1 MSSPG
6 APLSGLR
13 PGPCS
18 ISPVRLPWRKPEVQ
32 ESGGTAVADPS
43 EPLPELDQLRA
54 EIETLSEAN
63 RNASDPER
71 ERSILRARH
80 LAGIR
85 LMDAAP
91 AAPTFPDTARVHV
104 APGDPLP
111 EFTRDELTPE
121 LLRAA
126 ILRDGCVLVRGL
138 VSAERALGLVD
149 GIDLAYAARERTEN
163 GAVATD
169 GWYEEFTPHER
180 CANVI
185 FRSWIKEGG
194 GLLGADSPRLTY
206 LFTEALADS
215 GFGELVSGYLGEP
228 ALFSLGKTTM
238 RKAEPSV
245 SGQWH
250 QDGRFMG
257 PVRSLNLWL
266 SLSRCGDVA
275 PGLDIVPRRLDDYL
289 ATGTEGAALDWTISD
304 DQAQQ
309 AAGESGVIRP
319 IFEPGDALLFDEVFL
334 HKTGSDPSM
343 PKPRYAIENWF
354 FGGSSFPADYAPI
367 AI

>member
-1 MSSPG
+1 M
-6 APLSGLR
+6 
-13 PGPCS
+13 
-18 ISPVRLPWRKPEVQ
+18 PWRKPQTQ
-32 ESGGTAVADPS
+32 ELAATAVADPV
-43 EPLPELDQLRA
+43 EPPPDLDQLRS
-54 EIETLSEAN
+54 EIASLSEAN
-63 RNASDPER
+63 REAPDPA
-71 ERSILRARH
+71 RARAH
-80 LAGIR
+80 RRPRPPAR
-85 LMDAAP
+85 VRRMEAAP
-91 AAPTFPDTARVHV
+91 PPRHFPDTERVDV
-104 APGDPLP
+104 AKGDPLP
-111 EFTRDELTPE
+111 EFRRDELTPG

-126 ILRDGCVLVRGL
+126 ILRDGCILIRGL
-138 VSAERALGLVD
+138 VSRERALGLAE
-149 GIDLAYAARERTEN
+149 GIDRAYAEREQTEN
-163 GAVATD
+163 GVAATD

-180 CANVI
+180 FANVI
-185 FRSWIKEGG
+185 YRHWIKEGG

-206 LFTEALADS
+206 LFMEALGEAR
-215 GFGELVSGYLGEP
+215 FGELVSGYLGEP

-266 SLSRCGDVA
+266 SLSRCGDIA
-275 PGLDIVPRRLDDYL
+275 PGLDVVPKRLDDYV

-304 DQAQQ
+304 AQAQQ
-309 AAGESGVIRP
+309 AAGETGVVRP
-319 IFEPGDALLFDEVFL
+319 VFEPGDALLFDEVFL

-354 FGGSSFPADYAPI
+354 FGGSSFPTDYAPI

>member
-1 MSSPG
+1 M
-6 APLSGLR
+6 
-13 PGPCS
+13 
-18 ISPVRLPWRKPEVQ
+18 PWRKQ
-32 ESGGTAVADPS
+32 ETPAGGAAVVEPPQ
-43 EPLPELDQLRA
+43 PLPELEQLRS
-54 EIETLSEAN
+54 EIASLSEAN
-63 RNASDPER
+63 RAAPDPER

-85 LMDAAP
+85 LMDSAP
-91 AAPTFPDTARVHV
+91 VAPQFPDTARV
-104 APGDPLP
+104 AMPSGDPLP
-111 EFTRDELTPE
+111 EFARAELTPE
-121 LLRAA
+121 LLRAG
-126 ILRDGCVLVRGL
+126 ILRDGCILVRGL
-138 VSAERALGLVD
+138 ISPERALGLAE
-149 GIDLAYAARERTEN
+149 GIDRAYAEREQTEN
-163 GAVATD
+163 GAAATD

-180 CANVI
+180 FANVI
-185 FRSWIKEGG
+185 YRHWIKEGG

-206 LFTEALADS
+206 LFMEALGEAR
-215 GFGELVSGYLGEP
+215 FGELVSGYLGEP

-266 SLSRCGDVA
+266 SLSRCGDIA
-275 PGLDIVPRRLDDYL
+275 PGLDVVPKRLDDYV

-304 DQAQQ
+304 AQAQQ
-309 AAGESGVIRP
+309 AAGETGVVRP
-319 IFEPGDALLFDEVFL
+319 VFEPGDALLFDEVFL

-354 FGGSSFPADYAPI
+354 FGGSSFPTDYAPI
-367 AI
+367 AV

>member
-1 MSSPG
+1 M
-6 APLSGLR
+6 
-13 PGPCS
+13 
-18 ISPVRLPWRKPEVQ
+18 PWRKPDGQQPEGPAVVDSP
-32 ESGGTAVADPS
+32 ES
-43 EPLPELDQLRA
+43 LPDLDQLRH
-54 EIETLSEAN
+54 EIERLSSVN
-63 RNASDPER
+63 RDAADPER
-71 ERSILRARH
+71 ERWILRARH
-80 LAGIR
+80 LAGIQ

-91 AAPTFPDTARVHV
+91 VAPQFPDTDRVNV
-104 APGDPLP
+104 AAGDPLP
-111 EFTRDELTPE
+111 EFGSDELTPR

-126 ILRDGCVLVRGL
+126 ILRDGCVLIRGL
-138 VSAERALGLVD
+138 VSTERSLGLAD
-149 GIDLAYAARERTEN
+149 GIDRAYAERERSEN
-163 GAVATD
+163 GAASGN

-185 FRSWIKEGG
+185 FRNWIKEGG

-206 LFTEALADS
+206 RFMEALGEA
-215 GFGELVSGYLGEP
+215 GFGDLVSGYLGEP

-250 QDGRFMG
+250 QDGRFLG

-304 DQAQQ
+304 DEARR
-309 AAGESGVIRP
+309 AAGDAGVIRP

>member
-1 MSSPG
+1 M
-6 APLSGLR
+6 R
-13 PGPCS
+13 M
-18 ISPVRLPWRKPEVQ
+18 PWRKPESQ
-32 ESGGTAVADPS
+32 PPGGAAVVDPP
-43 EPLPELDQLRA
+43 EPLPDLDQLRD

-63 RNASDPER
+63 RDAPDPER

-85 LMDAAP
+85 LMDDAP
-91 AAPTFPDTARVHV
+91 PAPRFPDTERVDV
-104 APGDPLP
+104 AAGDPLP

-126 ILRDGCVLVRGL
+126 ILRDGCVLIRGL
-138 VSAERALGLVD
+138 VSPERALGLAD
-149 GIDLAYAARERTEN
+149 GIDRAYAERERSEN
-163 GAVATD
+163 GATATD

-185 FRSWIKEGG
+185 FRNWIKEGG

-206 LFTEALADS
+206 RFMEALGES
-215 GFGELVSGYLGEP
+215 SFGDLVSGYLGEP

-238 RKAEPSV
+238 RKAEPGV

-304 DQAQQ
+304 AEAQQ
-309 AAGESGVIRP
+309 AAGDTGVIRP

-334 HKTGSDPSM
+334 HKTGSEPSM

-354 FGGSSFPADYAPI
+354 FGGSSFPSDYAPI

>member
-1 MSSPG
+1 MPWHRSQTQPAQG
-6 APLSGLR
+6 PAVLDAP
-13 PGPCS
+13 
-18 ISPVRLPWRKPEVQ
+18 
-32 ESGGTAVADPS
+32 
-43 EPLPELDQLRA
+43 EPLPALDQLRRQ
-54 EIETLSEAN
+54 IETLSEAN
-63 RNASDPER
+63 RDAPDPER

-85 LMDAAP
+85 LMDEAP
-91 AAPTFPDTARVHV
+91 SAPHFPDTASVEV

-121 LLRAA
+121 ILRAA
-126 ILRDGCVLVRGL
+126 ILRDGCVLIRGL
-138 VSAERALGLVD
+138 ISSEQALGLAD
-149 GIDLAYAARERTEN
+149 GIDQAYAERERSETAAATTE
-163 GAVATD
+163 

-180 CANVI
+180 CPNVI
-185 FRSWIKEGG
+185 FRNWIKEGG

-206 LFTEALADS
+206 RFMEALGEA
-215 GFGELVSGYLGEP
+215 GFGDLVSGYLGEP

-238 RKAEPSV
+238 RKAEPGV

-266 SLSRCGDVA
+266 SLSRCGDIA

-289 ATGTEGAALDWTISD
+289 ATGTEDAALDWTISD
-304 DQAQQ
+304 TQAQQ
-309 AAGESGVIRP
+309 AAGATGVIRP

>member
-1 MSSPG
+1 METTVID
-6 APLSGLR
+6 R
-13 PGPCS
+13 P
-18 ISPVRLPWRKPEVQ
+18 
-32 ESGGTAVADPS
+32 
-43 EPLPELDQLRA
+43 EPLPELGHLRS
-54 EIETLSEAN
+54 EIAALSATN
-63 RNASDPER
+63 QTAADPER

-85 LMDAAP
+85 LVDDAP
-91 AAPTFPDTARVHV
+91 AAPRFPDPAGV
-104 APGDPLP
+104 AVPSGNPLP
-111 EFTRDELTPE
+111 EFTRGQLTPQ

-126 ILRDGCVLVRGL
+126 ILRDGCALVRGL
-138 VSAERALGLVD
+138 VSPERARGLAD
-149 GIDLAYAARERTEN
+149 GIDRAYCERERAEN
-163 GAVATD
+163 GEAATD

-180 CANVI
+180 FANVI
-185 FRSWIKEGG
+185 YRHWIKEGG

-206 LFTEALADS
+206 LFMEALGEAR
-215 GFGELVSGYLGEP
+215 FGELVSGYLGEP

-238 RKAEPSV
+238 RKAEPGV

-275 PGLDIVPRRLDDYL
+275 PGLDVVPRRLDDYV

-304 DQAQQ
+304 DEAQR
-309 AAGESGVIRP
+309 AAGEAGVIRP

-354 FGGSSFPADYAPI
+354 FGGSSFPADYAPL
-367 AI
+367 AV